1 MSNDLEEGGVID
13 QVFTYDIE
21 LFDRKIKVSLTEP
34 GEKLGLVTDEN
45 KKLYVKRLLYS
56 KLVKGI
62 EPQVNVFK
70 EGFYKFVKLE
80 HLSTFSSDDLDILIG
95 GIPLSCEDL
104 QQTTKYSDDDLS
116 SSEVIQWFWEIVS
129 GFDYEGLSALLYFA
143 TGKGPLGARHS

>member
-95 GIPLSCEDL
+95 GIPKFLLFE
-104 QQTTKYSDDDLS
+104 QNF
-116 SSEVIQWFWEIVS
+116 FWGGNV
-129 GFDYEGLSALLYFA
+129 D
-143 TGKGPLGARHS
+143 